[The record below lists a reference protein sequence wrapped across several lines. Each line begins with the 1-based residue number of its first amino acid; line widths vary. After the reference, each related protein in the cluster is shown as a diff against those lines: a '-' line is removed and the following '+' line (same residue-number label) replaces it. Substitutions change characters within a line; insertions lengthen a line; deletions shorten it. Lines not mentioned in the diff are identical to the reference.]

1 MAKKKKKEP
10 KKKANPLLEQALNS
24 AADRF
29 GAGAVRTGTEIPDMF
44 RLRRPTGIPT
54 LDLELMGGFPAG
66 GPTQLIGADGSGKS
80 DLAWRTL
87 ATAQKNYGED
97 FVGAMACVEH
107 WPDKSQARFAGLQL
121 AYNDE
126 ELNWLEVERGEKLTK
141 GEIEALK
148 RETGTIQFIPNQE
161 GAENLLEL
169 TADMYASGAF
179 QVIVVDSLGALLAE
193 SEYEKNLDDE
203 AKVASIAN
211 LMTRF
216 MKKVWSASMRML
228 PDGTSNET
236 TMIIIN
242 QYREKI
248 GATKYED
255 PLRHAGGNALKHGKL
270 VDLFLRRGGWI
281 KDSSKKDK
289 IGKGMVGRVLKG
301 KAGMHEG
308 AIAEWDFHFAS
319 GVDIGQCLYDMAS
332 RFGMFTRGGTKYKFW
347 DGTKI
352 TGKLQAKMYCV
363 DNQEH
368 IVDESFRLAKV
379 PPFRVT

>member
-1 MAKKKKKEP
+1 MAKKKKEP
-10 KKKANPLLEQALNS
+10 KKKASPLLQEALNRATS
-24 AADRF
+24 RF
-29 GAGAVRTGTEIPDMF
+29 GDGALRSATQIPDMF

-66 GPTQLIGADGSGKS
+66 GPTQLIGADGSGKT
-80 DLAWRTL
+80 DLAWRVF
-87 ATAQKNYGED
+87 AEAQRNYGED
-97 FVGAMACVEH
+97 FAGAMACVEH

-121 AYNDE
+121 SFSDE
-126 ELNWLEVERGEKLTK
+126 ELDWLEVERGEKLAK
-141 GEIEALK
+141 PERAALK
-148 RETGTIQFIPNQE
+148 EEAGTIQFIPNQS

-179 QVIVVDSLGALLAE
+179 QIIVVDSLGAMLAE
-193 SEYEKNLDDE
+193 SEYDKDLEEE

-216 MKKVWSASMRML
+216 MKKIWSASMRML

-236 TMIIIN
+236 TIIIIN

-248 GATKYED
+248 GASKYED

-270 VDLFLRRGGWI
+270 VDLFLRRSGWI
-281 KDSSKKDK
+281 KHEKDK

-308 AIAEWDFHFAS
+308 AIAEWDFHFAY
-319 GVDIGQCLYDMAS
+319 GVDVGQCLYDMAS
-332 RFGMFTRGGTKYKFW
+332 RFGLLKRGGTNYEFW
-347 DGTKI
+347 DGNKLR
-352 TGKLQAKMYCV
+352 GKLEAKLYCGECREYIT
-363 DNQEH
+363 QEC
-368 IVDESFRLAKV
+368 FKLAKV
-379 PPFRVT
+379 PPFRVV